1 MSFLLFGSTW
11 FWILFL
17 IASILVIVSTE
28 KGSGVGATATLVVT
42 VALYFFFGN
51 KIQLKNFFS
60 YVIENPWITIAVIVG
75 FIALGTCWAI
85 LKWYFF
91 LIKERDRCIEEHHNY
106 VTAPNVSTHKSKIM
120 VWMFYWPF
128 SAVWTILDHPIKRIF
143 VFIYGRIRSKL
154 QEMSDKIF
162 APLTEQERQREA
174 TRLNEIE
181 ERRRKRA
188 GE

>member
-17 IASILVIVSTE
+17 IASIFVIVSTE
-28 KGSGVGATATLVVT
+28 KGSGVGATTTLVVS
-42 VALYFFFGN
+42 VALFYFFGN

-60 YVIENPWITIAVIVG
+60 YIVENPWGTVFTLLGYIAI
-75 FIALGTCWAI
+75 GTGWAV

-91 LIKERDRCIEEHHNY
+91 LIKERDQCIEKRLTFM
-106 VTAPNVSTHKSKIM
+106 VAAPDVSAYKNKIM

-128 SAVWTILDHPIKRIF
+128 SAIWTILDHPIKKIFIF
-143 VFIYGRIRSKL
+143 VFNRIRKKL

-162 APLTEQERQREA
+162 APLIKQRQEEDKR
-174 TRLNEIE
+174 
-181 ERRRKRA
+181 RA

>member
-17 IASILVIVSTE
+17 VASIFVIVATE
-28 KGSGVGATATLVVT
+28 KGSGVGATVTLVVS
-42 VALYFFFGN
+42 VALFYFLGN
-51 KIQLKNFFS
+51 KIQLGNFFS
-60 YVIENPWITIAVIVG
+60 HTVKNPWVTIAVIIG
-75 FIALGTCWAI
+75 YIAIGTGWAI

-91 LIKERDRCIEEHHNY
+91 LIKKRDQCIEERPNY
-106 VTAPNVSTHKSKIM
+106 LSIPNVSTHKSKIM

-143 VFIYGRIRSKL
+143 IFIYGKIHLKL

-162 APLTEQERQREA
+162 APLKVQEIQREEEAERQRH
-174 TRLNEIE
+174 R
-181 ERRRKRA
+181 RA